1 MSKEPSTST
10 QLRIA
15 GFIYLIIIICGI
27 FSEGFVRS
35 TLINKDSAELLI
47 QSVQEF
53 EFIFRLAFVSDLIMV
68 TADIF
73 IAIVFYQILQSV
85 DQKLSVFAAVMR
97 LAQAFILGIN
107 LLNHMAVLKV
117 KNTPFLIDQFSN
129 PQRAGFMQFFLDAH
143 STGYLISGVFF
154 GISCM
159 ILGRLFFKAEFI
171 PQFFSW
177 AVGLA
182 GLVYVSDSF
191 INFVIPELASYSEMI
206 IWIVAIFAEVGFCFW
221 LLFEG
226 LAIKKDPNQ

>member
-15 GFIYLIIIICGI
+15 GFMYLIIIICGI

-107 LLNHMAVLKV
+107 LSNHMAVLKV
-117 KNTPFLIDQFSN
+117 KNTPFLIDQFSD

-171 PQFFSW
+171 PHFFSW
-177 AVGLA
+177 AVGFA

-206 IWIVAIFAEVGFCFW
+206 TWIVAIFAEVGFCFW
-221 LLFEG
+221 LLFQG